1 MESSTQTAVPEKLV
15 LTSLAQLKNHTKAL
29 NRELAHCNIE
39 IPHASLLHVVAK
51 SFDFENYHAAE
62 AILGKP
68 VKPPRR
74 SPKKKTSSDT
84 EEFDLLM
91 TAIREEVGEAQF
103 NYAMRM
109 NPLRRG
115 SMSNPLAAL
124 DKLGY
129 YSFKQQAQLAVQIFA
144 DMDVEYLDMSS
155 IFNLETI
162 AFSPNTIESM
172 DYFEIKSTG
181 PKTVES
187 FYVEAIVGGKKVY
200 YSPEPKHPIQIITD
214 GQIRSLKN
222 VVFCAWPSRNESRK
236 QYIMPF
242 DQYYDFMAGNYIPD
256 GAHWTKRYRHDENGK
271 RIYEGQSQYL
281 NEKLEELQGLRDRMQ
296 QKGMPTEEEVEAI
309 KMNAFAKV
317 KREFMLSGLT
327 GNAASSMAKWCVYT
341 LGYDYAPINRATT
354 WFLSAEEEDAWRKN
368 VHKENANS
376 ILPTAIYAG
385 AIYEALQDPKTNT
398 TLNMEQI
405 ADDWRK
411 FALTEGGRKEIE
423 SVLTWQKELLCL
435 MNENIALILNMS
447 HDDAL
452 QLVND
457 SCIYRLDEMEYKE
470 LLKG

>member
-68 VKPPRR
+68 AKPPRR

-91 TAIREEVGEAQF
+91 TAIREEIGEAKF
-103 NYAMRM
+103 NYAMRI
-109 NPLRRG
+109 NPHRG
-115 SMSNPLAAL
+115 GAMSNPLAAL
-124 DKLGY
+124 NELGY
-129 YSFKQQAQLAVQIFA
+129 YTFRQQAQLAVQIFA
-144 DMDVEYLDMSS
+144 DMNVKYMDMSS
-155 IFNLETI
+155 TSNL
-162 AFSPNTIESM
+162 NTIESM

-181 PKTVES
+181 SNNIKTVDS
-187 FYVEAIVGGKKVY
+187 FYVEDIVGGKKVY
-200 YSPEPKHPIQIITD
+200 YSPEPKNSLQIITD
-214 GQIRSLKN
+214 EQIRNFEN
-222 VVFCAWPSRNESRK
+222 VVFCVWPSRKETRT

-242 DQYYDFMAGNYIPD
+242 NQYYNYMTGNYIPD

-271 RIYEGQSQYL
+271 RIYEGQSKYL
-281 NEKLEELQGLRDRMQ
+281 NEKLEELQGLHDRIQ

-327 GNAASSMAKWCVYT
+327 GNAASSVAKWCVYT
-341 LGYDYAPINRATT
+341 LGYDFAPINRATT
-354 WFLSAEEEDAWRKN
+354 WFLSAAEEDAWRKN

-423 SVLTWQKELLCL
+423 SVLTWQKELLCM
-435 MNENIALILNMS
+435 MNENIALILKMS